1 MAKVTLTVTPMH
13 TPSPILDAW
22 RSWLIAAGRP
32 ETTVH
37 LRVYQVARF
46 CGSHPEPF
54 SATTQDLADW
64 LAAQNWCAAT
74 RASWRAALTSFY
86 RWAVATRRTDSN
98 PAIELPVVRVP
109 RRVARPTPEQAIAA
123 TLETA
128 TQRVALMIQLAW
140 RGGLR
145 RGEIAQVHGSDLIA
159 DEFGYCLVVHG
170 KGGKE
175 RIVPIPTGL
184 AEQLRTECR
193 QNGGYAFAGA
203 IDGHLSAR
211 RVGELVAEA
220 LPDGWTCHTLRHR
233 FGTSSYA
240 ESGGNLLAVQQLLG
254 HAKPETTQLYVEL
267 PSDALRRAVAW
278 AA

>member
-1 MAKVTLTVTPMH
+1 MPT
-13 TPSPILDAW
+13 SPILDAW

-37 LRVYQVARF
+37 LRVYQLARF

-54 SATTQDLADW
+54 CATTQDLADW
-64 LAAQNWCAAT
+64 LAAQNWSAAT

-98 PAIELPVVRVP
+98 PALELPVVRVP
-109 RRVARPTPEQAIAA
+109 RRVARPTPEQAIADALEAA
-123 TLETA
+123 TPRA
-128 TQRVALMIQLAW
+128 ALMVQLAW
-140 RGGLR
+140 RAGLR
-145 RGEIAQVHGSDLIA
+145 RGEIAQVHGSDLIV
-159 DEFGYCLVVHG
+159 DEYGYCLVVHG

-175 RIVPIPTGL
+175 RIVPIPADLG
-184 AEQLRTECR
+184 EQLRGECR
-193 QNGGYAFAGA
+193 RNGGYAFTGA

-211 RVGELVAEA
+211 RVGELVGEA
-220 LPDGWTCHTLRHR
+220 LPGIWTCHTLRHR

-240 ESGGNLLAVQQLLG
+240 TSGNLLAVQQLLG
-254 HAKPETTQLYVEL
+254 HAKPETTQLYVQL
-267 PSDALRRAVAW
+267 PSDALRQAVTW